1 MEKSQ
6 HPLKGDGAYDYNPKK
21 KDDFINKGSYGF
33 VFRCIRVHD
42 QHKFAIKI
50 SKNPLFTL
58 SEDE

>member
-33 VFRCIRVHD
+33 VFICIRVHD
-42 QHKFAIKI
+42 QQKFLIKI
-50 SKNPLFTL
+50 SKNPIL
-58 SEDE
+58 